1 VAIVRTS
8 LSRQVADELC
18 RRIVDGEYCTGD
30 RLPSIQALAEEFKV
44 SVPSVRESL
53 RTLEIAALV
62 RVEHGR
68 GVFVTDALAADAR
81 LVSAEHPDSAT
92 VAHKHR
98 TTRAVYE
105 ARMVL
110 EVACVPLAL
119 ERLTVRSLRK
129 LQRLVGQMADMEV
142 DLVTLARADV
152 EFHGTLAAAAGNPM
166 LTEMMGLL
174 LDALRADMKFPRTL
188 SERRTAFYED
198 HAAILA
204 RVEARDVVGTEQLLR
219 EHLRGALDVMTGYRE
234 FSSGEA

>member
-1 VAIVRTS
+1 MAIVRIP

-18 RRIVDGEYCTGD
+18 RRIVDGEYRTGD
-30 RLPSIQALAEEFKV
+30 KLPSIRVLADEFKV

-68 GVFVTDALAADAR
+68 GVFVTDTLAADAQ
-81 LVSAEHPDSAT
+81 LASAQHADSAT
-92 VAHKHR
+92 AAHKRR

-119 ERLTVRSLRK
+119 ERMTANTLRT
-129 LQRLVGQMADMEV
+129 LQRLVRKMADMQV

-152 EFHGTLAAAAGNPM
+152 DFHGTLVASAGNPM

-174 LDALRADMKFPRTL
+174 LDSLRADMKFPRTL
-188 SERRTAFYED
+188 TERRTAFYAD

-204 RVEARDVVGTEQLLR
+204 RVEARDVAGTETLLR
-219 EHLRGALDVMTGYRE
+219 AHLRGALDVMTGY
-234 FSSGEA
+234 

>member
-1 VAIVRTS
+1 MAIVRTP

-18 RRIVDGEYCTGD
+18 RRIVDGEYRTGD
-30 RLPSIQALAEEFKV
+30 KLPSIRALAEEFKV

-53 RTLEIAALV
+53 RALEIAALV

-68 GVFVTDALAADAR
+68 GVFVTDALAADSQ
-81 LVSAEHPDSAT
+81 LVSAQHADSAT
-92 VAHKHR
+92 AAHKRR

-110 EVACVPLAL
+110 EVACIPLAL
-119 ERLTVRSLRK
+119 ERMTARTRRK
-129 LQRLVGQMADMEV
+129 LRRLVEQMADMDL

-152 EFHGTLAAAAGNPM
+152 EFHGTLVAAAGNPM

-174 LDALRADMKFPRTL
+174 LDSLRADMKFPRTL
-188 SERRTAFYED
+188 TERRTAFYED

-204 RVEARDVVGTEQLLR
+204 RVEARDVAGSEALLH
-219 EHLRGALDVMTGYRE
+219 EHLRGALDVMTGY
-234 FSSGEA
+234 